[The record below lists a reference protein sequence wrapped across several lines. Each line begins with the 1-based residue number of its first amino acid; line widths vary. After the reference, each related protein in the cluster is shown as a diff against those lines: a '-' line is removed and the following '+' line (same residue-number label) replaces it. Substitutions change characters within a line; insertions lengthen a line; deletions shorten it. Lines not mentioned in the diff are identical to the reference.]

1 MFKGG
6 GGAGADRLNLE
17 RLAEA
22 TAFLRGLNFALAVT
36 GGDQHVLSRE
46 VTWSSSCFGGL
57 TWVTAWRVGR
67 KSGRERVQGEQLCV
81 REEGKGRLNWGN
93 QRRRGTGASVR
104 WV

>member
-1 MFKGG
+1 MFKGR

-17 RLAEA
+17 RLAEVM
-22 TAFLRGLNFALAVT
+22 AFLRGLNFSLAVT

-67 KSGRERVQGEQLCV
+67 KSGRERVQREQLCV
-81 REEGKGRLNWGN
+81 HEGGQDRLNWGN
-93 QRRRGTGASVR
+93 QRRRGARASVR